1 MITVLRHPPP
11 LQKGLC
17 AGRFELPV
25 EDPRR
30 RAHTLATELRAYSL
44 ARIYSSPA
52 SRCRVPALVL
62 AEVLGLPLHIDGR
75 LAELD
80 FGEWE
85 GRSWDDIVTQ
95 DQTRYESW
103 SHDWQRASP
112 PGGEN
117 IADLQQRVAA
127 FVGTLPQEAVLLVT
141 HAGPIR
147 AMKVLLESL
156 NWQAAMSESIPYWVP
171 MVMQRVKCPPN
182 SKHKRH

>member
-25 EDPRR
+25 ADPRPQV
-30 RAHTLATELRAYSL
+30 HTLATELRAHSP
-44 ARIYSSPA
+44 ARIYGSPA
-52 SRCRVPALVL
+52 SRCRVLAGLL
-62 AEVLGLPLHIDGR
+62 AEALGLPLHIDGR

-85 GRSWDDIVTQ
+85 GRAWDDIVTQ
-95 DQTRYESW
+95 DRGRYESW
-103 SHDWQRASP
+103 SHDWQQASP
-112 PGGEN
+112 PGGECMV
-117 IADLQQRVAA
+117 DLERRVAA
-127 FVGTLPQEAVLLVT
+127 FVDTLPQEGVLLVT

-156 NWQAAMSESIPYWVP
+156 NWQAAMSEPIGYLVP
-171 MVMQRVKCPPN
+171 MVM
-182 SKHKRH
+182 